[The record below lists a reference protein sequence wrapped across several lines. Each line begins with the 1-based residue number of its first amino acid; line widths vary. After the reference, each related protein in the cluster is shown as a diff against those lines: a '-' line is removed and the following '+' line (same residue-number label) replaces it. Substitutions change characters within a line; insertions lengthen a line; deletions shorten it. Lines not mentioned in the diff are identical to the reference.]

1 MDCFSNSFSVNKEKA
16 KKALKNLSEYF
27 GQELEIAN
35 KNIFKS
41 FYELKANGIPILSL
55 RGTDFWGNHHEIAGF
70 EKVWELSKPSVWRST
85 IEVREKDSSA
95 VIATFESSAF
105 GKTNTITLPRG
116 EKMLIVT
123 HIWKSMY
130 ELQNELGTRLVSFE
144 NKKWFSTTI
153 KITVEKKLDALDKYP
168 FILML
173 VFFTVLQ
180 RQHQAAAVSV

>member
-1 MDCFSNSFSVNKEKA
+1 MRNISD
-16 KKALKNLSEYF
+16 YI
-27 GQELEIAN
+27 GHELEIVN
-35 KNIFKS
+35 KHIFKS
-41 FYELKANGIPILSL
+41 LFELKANGISILSL
-55 RGTDFWGNHHEIAGF
+55 RSTDFWGNHHEIAGF

-116 EKMLIVT
+116 EKLLIGT

-130 ELQNELGTRLVSFE
+130 ELQNELGTRLVIFE
-144 NKKWFSTTI
+144 NKKWYSQKINVTI
-153 KITVEKKLDALDKYP
+153 EKKLEVLDKYP
-168 FILML
+168 FILLL

>member
-1 MDCFSNSFSVNKEKA
+1 M
-16 KKALKNLSEYF
+16 KNISDYI
-27 GQELEIAN
+27 GQELEIVN
-35 KNIFKS
+35 KHIFKS
-41 FYELKANGIPILSL
+41 LFELKANGIPILSL
-55 RGTDFWGNHHEIAGF
+55 RSTDFWGNHHEIAGF

-85 IEVREKDSSA
+85 IEVRENNSSA

-116 EKMLIVT
+116 EKLLIVT

-130 ELQNELGTRLVSFE
+130 ELQNELGTRLVIFE
-144 NKKWFSTTI
+144 NKKWYSQKINVTI
-153 KITVEKKLDALDKYP
+153 EKKLEVLDKYP
-168 FILML
+168 FILLL